1 MTPDPTAR
9 DPRPTTRDPHPDR
22 ITYGDFADILKPD
35 SKWVQAGFQ
44 TPDGFWEY
52 REPNALI
59 LVQNGRLRVT
69 AVPLTRGNDQ
79 VQILDNAKHMYFSR
93 ERFEVPDD
101 GEISVETEITARVI
115 NGTPDDLYDGF
126 VSLNLLDFTT
136 GLAID
141 FFVCNE
147 KFATV
152 YARLPFPG
160 TVIEDGAPGR
170 PNVFAIFKEI
180 PLPNGPQ
187 RPHRY
192 KITYSKADDTF
203 SWYVNGELVNRE
215 TNAPVKMHGFIC
227 ALGLMTEKD
236 IRDGKSVSCHGQG
249 LIGEWAPLEITKTR
263 PE

>member
-1 MTPDPTAR
+1 VERTV
-9 DPRPTTRDPHPDR
+9 
-22 ITYGDFADILKPD
+22 YGDFADILKPD

-69 AVPLTRGNDQ
+69 AVPLTRSHDG

-93 ERFEVPDD
+93 ERFAVPDE
-101 GEISVETEITARVI
+101 GEISVETEIRARVL
-115 NGTPDDLYDGF
+115 NGAPDDLYDGF
-126 VSLNLLDFTT
+126 VSLNLLDFAT

-147 KFATV
+147 KYATV

-160 TVIEDGAPGR
+160 VSIEGETPGK
-170 PNVFAIFKEI
+170 PKVFALFKEL
-180 PLPNGPQ
+180 PLPDGPQ
-187 RPHRY
+187 QAHRY
-192 KITYSKADDTF
+192 RITYSKSDDAF
-203 SWYVNGELVNRE
+203 SWYVNDQLVNRE
-215 TNAPVKMHGFIC
+215 TDVPVKMDGFIC

-236 IRDGKSVSCHGQG
+236 IRDGKSASLHGQG
-249 LIGEWAPLEITKTR
+249 LIGEWSPLVITKS
-263 PE
+263 

>member
-1 MTPDPTAR
+1 VERTV
-9 DPRPTTRDPHPDR
+9 
-22 ITYGDFADILKPD
+22 YGDFADILKPD
-35 SKWVQAGFQ
+35 SKWLQAGFQ

-52 REPNALI
+52 REPNALV

-69 AVPLTRGNDQ
+69 AVPLTRAHDN

-93 ERFEVPDD
+93 ERFSVPDE

-115 NGTPDDLYDGF
+115 NGVPEDLYDGF
-126 VSLNLLDFTT
+126 VSLNLLDFST

-160 TVIEDGAPGR
+160 TAIEGETAGKPK
-170 PNVFAIFKEI
+170 VFALFKEL
-180 PLPNGPQ
+180 PLPDGPQ
-187 RPHRY
+187 QPHRY
-192 KITYSKADDTF
+192 RITYSKAGDTI
-203 SWYVNGELVNRE
+203 SWYVNDELVNRE
-215 TNAPVKMHGFIC
+215 TAVPVKMDGFLC

-236 IRDGKSVSCHGQG
+236 IRDSKSASLHGQG
-249 LIGEWAPLEITKTR
+249 LIGEWSPLVITRGAT
-263 PE
+263 P